1 VLQDHVTRRAP
12 FDAYDQR
19 AMDAA
24 RRHAATPSA
33 ATPSMGRASRDPMPS
48 TSGTHGRPATGGDA
62 FPGACRDWNLRE
74 CARQNCQ
81 LPHRCMWIA
90 CRSADRGHRG
100 ADCEYNPGSA
110 RGGPG
115 PPMRQQPRG
124 GYAHRRGGGSGS
136 GSRGGA
142 PAHPHTPV

>member
-24 RRHAATPSA
+24 RRHAAAPSA
-33 ATPSMGRASRDPMPS
+33 ATPSMGRGGPMPS
-48 TSGTHGRPATGGDA
+48 TTHGRPATGGDA

-90 CRSADRGHRG
+90 CRSPDRSHRG

-110 RGGPG
+110 RGGP
-115 PPMRQQPRG
+115 PMRQQPRG
-124 GYAHRRGGGSGS
+124 GHAHRRGGGSGS